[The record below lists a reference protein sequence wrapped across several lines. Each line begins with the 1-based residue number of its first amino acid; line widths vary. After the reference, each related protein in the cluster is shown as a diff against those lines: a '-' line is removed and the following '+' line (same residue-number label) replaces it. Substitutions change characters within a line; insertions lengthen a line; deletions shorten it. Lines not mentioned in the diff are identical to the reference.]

1 MSHPKARLNVNGRL
15 LLVQRV
21 RVQGWPVA
29 HAAKAMGISRQCA
42 HHWLKRY
49 DQYGESGLHDRSSRP
64 HTMPRR
70 TSPAV
75 EARVLA
81 HRAQYR
87 RGPARIAAATNVPAR
102 TVTAILRRHH
112 MPPLAHLDPITGAV
126 IRGSQASRRR
136 YERQRPGELIHI
148 DVKKIGKI
156 PDGGGWRLHGRAA
169 TSAAKNKR
177 ERIGYDYVHAAV
189 DDCSRLAY
197 VEIHDDEKGT
207 TCAGFLT
214 RAAAFF
220 ASQGITRI
228 ERIITDNAFAYRN
241 SRDFK
246 AAVKAMDAKQ
256 KFIKPHCPWQNGKV
270 ERLNRTLALEWAYR
284 QPFTSNQA
292 RRDALAD
299 WLTFYNTER
308 GHSALNGKPPIT
320 RVS

>member
-1 MSHPKARLNVNGRL
+1 MPHSKARLNVNGRL
-15 LLVQRV
+15 LLVERI
-21 RVQGWPVA
+21 REQGWKVA

-49 DQYGESGLHDRSSRP
+49 DLHGEAGLHDRSSRP

-70 TSPAV
+70 TSPQI

-81 HRAQYR
+81 HRTKHRQ
-87 RGPARIAAATNVPAR
+87 GPARTSAATGVPVR
-102 TVTAILRRHH
+102 TVSAILRRHH

-126 IRGSQASRRR
+126 IRGSQATTRR
-136 YERQRPGELIHI
+136 YERERPGELLHV

-169 TSAAKNKR
+169 TSAQKNKR

-189 DDCSRLAY
+189 DDHSRLAY
-197 VEIHDDEKGT
+197 VEIHDDEKGP
-207 TCAGFLT
+207 TCAAFLT

-220 ASQGITRI
+220 ASHGIGRI
-228 ERIITDNAFAYRN
+228 ERVITDNAFAYRN
-241 SRDFK
+241 SRDFT
-246 AAVKAMDAKQ
+246 AAVKALGAKQ

-270 ERLNRTLALEWAYR
+270 ERLNRTLATEWAYR
-284 QPFTSNQA
+284 QPFTSNQD

-299 WLTFYNTER
+299 WLVFYNTER
-308 GHSALNGKPPIT
+308 GHSALNGKAPIT